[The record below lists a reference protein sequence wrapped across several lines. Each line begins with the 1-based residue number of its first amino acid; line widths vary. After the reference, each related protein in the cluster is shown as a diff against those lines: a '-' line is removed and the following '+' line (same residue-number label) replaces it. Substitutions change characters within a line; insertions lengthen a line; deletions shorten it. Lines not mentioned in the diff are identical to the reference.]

1 MKVNYELCD
10 ICGTCAGVCP
20 VDAIEIGEFKVNIDN
35 EICINCLKCLKVCPI
50 KAIEEGVT

>member
-20 VDAIEIGEFKVNIDN
+20 VDGIEIGEFKVNIDN

-50 KAIEEGVT
+50 KAIEEGVS